1 MFVRRIVSSLITIVM
16 CSIGYADT
24 TSDCVA
30 RYSEE
35 TGELHIPCLN
45 YRDENGGLYSKILTI
60 NLKKVTL
67 PNLNTF
73 VMELTTVEDSHI
85 QEDDIIPNY
94 SQPSDSINK

>member
-1 MFVRRIVSSLITIVM
+1 MFVRTIVSSLITIVA
-16 CSIGYADT
+16 CSTGYADT

-45 YRDENGGLYSKILTI
+45 YRDENGELYSKILTV
-60 NLKKVTL
+60 NLNKVTF

-73 VMELTTVEDSHI
+73 VVELTTVEDSHI

-94 SQPSDSINK
+94 NQPSGPINK